1 MKTIIKLILTVIFAT
16 TAISSQTYTKTYSLT
31 VHVTDLKSSKGVVQF
46 SLYNTNGTI
55 PDEKFKK
62 YYLQEKSKITGNSST
77 ITFKNLPE
85 GEYAVSILH
94 DENQN
99 GKIDK
104 KWLYPTEGVG
114 FSNMTSINLL
124 NRPNFKKTKFKVEAN
139 KQIKI
144 KIIYL

>member
-1 MKTIIKLILTVIFAT
+1 MKTSGIYKKLKD
-16 TAISSQTYTKTYSLT
+16 Q
-31 VHVTDLKSSKGVVQF
+31 
-46 SLYNTNGTI
+46 
-55 PDEKFKK
+55 
-62 YYLQEKSKITGNSST
+62 
-77 ITFKNLPE
+77 